1 MTRVAVVG
9 AGYAGLAAAV
19 TLADAGV
26 DVVVYE
32 ARDRVGG
39 RVWSQ
44 PLDGP
49 GGDGPII
56 ERGAEFVLAGYDEMR
71 TWLDR
76 VGLSLVDTGMSYYV
90 REPRWAHSTAVDASA
105 AGGRST
111 TVGIAEPADT
121 VPTTGAPTAD
131 APTEAVTVEDMR
143 LTAAALARM
152 EHEPGVSVADLL
164 DRLDVRPEVAEAV
177 RARIEVSCAWNAADL
192 AASVVDHVAS
202 FESAPSHRVDGGNQ
216 GLALSLAAVLG
227 DRVRT
232 GVPVTKVEHSPGGAL
247 VTSTS
252 GLELY
257 DAVVITV
264 PLPLL
269 RDLEIVPPLP
279 LDRRDALERM
289 TIGHAAKAH
298 VGVRGA
304 ITTSAVLSVPDRFW
318 CWTATGA
325 DGAVLPVLNAFAGS
339 PAAVAALR
347 TDEGTAPWV
356 SRLVDIRDDLDLDE
370 TTAIV
375 TTWHDDPWARG
386 AYSAEGLSARP
397 GDGEVLAQ
405 PLGRVFVAGEHTAGE
420 WSGLMEGALRS
431 GSRAAR
437 QVLDL
442 VGS

>member
-9 AGYAGLAAAV
+9 AGFAGLAAAV

-32 ARDRVGG
+32 ARERVGG
-39 RVWSQ
+39 RVWSE

-49 GGDGPII
+49 DGTGPII
-56 ERGAEFVLAGYDEMR
+56 ERGAEFVLTGYDEMR
-71 TWLDR
+71 RWLDR
-76 VGLSLVDTGMSYYV
+76 VGLSLVETGMSYYV
-90 REPRWAHSTAVDASA
+90 REPRWAHGMTVDPSPSVSGPASSWSTAPGGPVATDSAPVAPVSVD
-105 AGGRST
+105 
-111 TVGIAEPADT
+111 
-121 VPTTGAPTAD
+121 
-131 APTEAVTVEDMR
+131 DMR
-143 LTAAALARM
+143 LTAAALARLP
-152 EHEPGVSVADLL
+152 HEPGVSVADLL

-192 AASVVDHVAS
+192 AASVVSHVAS

-216 GLALSLAAVLG
+216 GLAIRMAELLG
-227 DRVRT
+227 DKVRT
-232 GVPVTKVEHSPGGAL
+232 GVPVTKVEHSPGGVL
-247 VTSTS
+247 LTSTS

-257 DAVVITV
+257 DAVVLTV

-279 LDRRDALERM
+279 LARRDALERM

-298 VGVRGA
+298 IGVRGA
-304 ITTSAVLSVPDRFW
+304 LATSAVLSVPDRFW

-325 DGAVLPVLNAFAGS
+325 DGQVLPVLNAFAGS

-347 TDEGTAPWV
+347 TDEGSSVWV
-356 SRLVDIRDDLDLDE
+356 SRLVDIRDDLDLDQ
-370 TTAIV
+370 TTAVV

-386 AYSAEGLSARP
+386 AYSADGLSGQP
-397 GDGEVLAQ
+397 GDGAVVAQ
-405 PLGRVFVAGEHTAGE
+405 PLGRLFVAGEHTAGE

-431 GSRAAR
+431 GTRAAG
-437 QVLDL
+437 QVLDA
-442 VGS
+442 VGATGA